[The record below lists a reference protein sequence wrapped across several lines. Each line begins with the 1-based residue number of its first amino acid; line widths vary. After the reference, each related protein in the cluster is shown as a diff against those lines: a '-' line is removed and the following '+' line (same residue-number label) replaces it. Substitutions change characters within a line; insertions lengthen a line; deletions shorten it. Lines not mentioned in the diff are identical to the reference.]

1 MSTDGGWG
9 DRADNEEAEHKPESH
24 RCTKREPRSKQQGD
38 IKVTKQNQASKQT
51 AWQHSSELTASVGK
65 SQEGFGKEEAR
76 QKSESSLHDTENTEN
91 LPCLPVIQQALHS
104 TTWKK
109 STDSFCR
116 EAPVMGMTGTSPR
129 DSNPQSSTSL
139 A

>member
-1 MSTDGGWG
+1 MTTTHSFNQHRLLSSLYSSCCIRNGCPLMEDEGTGQTM
-9 DRADNEEAEHKPESH
+9 RKQNTNLRVTAVLRESLEANK
-24 RCTKREPRSKQQGD
+24 QGD

-104 TTWKK
+104 TT
-109 STDSFCR
+109 
-116 EAPVMGMTGTSPR
+116 
-129 DSNPQSSTSL
+129 
-139 A
+139 

>member
-1 MSTDGGWG
+1 MRKQNTNLRVTAVLRESL
-9 DRADNEEAEHKPESH
+9 EANK
-24 RCTKREPRSKQQGD
+24 QGD

-104 TTWKK
+104 TT
-109 STDSFCR
+109 
-116 EAPVMGMTGTSPR
+116 
-129 DSNPQSSTSL
+129 
-139 A
+139 